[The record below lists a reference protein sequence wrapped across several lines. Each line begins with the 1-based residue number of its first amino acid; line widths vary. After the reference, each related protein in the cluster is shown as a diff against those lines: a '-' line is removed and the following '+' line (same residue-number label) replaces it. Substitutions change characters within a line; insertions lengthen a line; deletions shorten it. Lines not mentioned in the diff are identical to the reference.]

1 MLLLLLCSTTP
12 TYPSK
17 PTLNSTPPTTLLHT
31 HHFIPPSHPFNLLL
45 SIPSLFQLLLHHFYS
60 SFILPSPPPPFISI
74 TIPPSLSPNPSQIS
88 PLPLHPMNPLNS
100 THQTLPPTH
109 PPTPQR
115 YTRDFDE
122 GGRVVVRVNR
132 PSLQVSTYC
141 DLEAFRQRLHAIRQ
155 LSLVSTTFLLINT
168 LLLIINR
175 YTYLS
180 QINYRFIF
188 MFL

>member
-1 MLLLLLCSTTP
+1 MLLLFFLFFFCFCRYFKYSIIIKFLSKTLFTHSSLLTQPTPPNHLPSQPFQPNSKNSSNSTTP

-17 PTLNSTPPTTLLHT
+17 PIFNSTPPTTLLQT

-45 SIPSLFQLLLHHFYS
+45 SNPSLFQLLLHHFYS

-109 PPTPQR
+109 PPHRGTQ
-115 YTRDFDE
+115 
-122 GGRVVVRVNR
+122 G
-132 PSLQVSTYC
+132 
-141 DLEAFRQRLHAIRQ
+141 
-155 LSLVSTTFLLINT
+155 T
-168 LLLIINR
+168 L
-175 YTYLS
+175 TKGVGWWCG
-180 QINYRFIF
+180 
-188 MFL
+188 